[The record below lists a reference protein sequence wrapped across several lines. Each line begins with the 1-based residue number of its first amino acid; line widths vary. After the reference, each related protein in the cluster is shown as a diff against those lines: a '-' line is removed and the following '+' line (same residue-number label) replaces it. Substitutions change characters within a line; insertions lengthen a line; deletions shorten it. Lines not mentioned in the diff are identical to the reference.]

1 MCTLI
6 RKSGFQLLLVVLV
19 MLAGS
24 QTALSQSSPRHGLTR
39 FADDTVLVRFN
50 PGAAAAE
57 VAKAHR
63 DAQGS
68 LIRSFDPI
76 GVNVI
81 RVPKGSASRA
91 VDRYRRNPNVEFV
104 DLNYRR
110 TIFLPT
116 TTEGAEPGL
125 GVANNFD
132 EQYGLHNTGQAF
144 GASLDPIFGTLVY
157 PTYKG
162 AAGADINAPEG
173 WSITHGNSAVGIA
186 VLDSG
191 ITCDHLDLAGKC
203 IEQVNYVAEHGSTLE
218 DVMGHGTHVAGIA
231 AATTDNSIGIAGVGW
246 DSKVGSLK
254 TCWEDYTLAI
264 LGIIIGQCD
273 DDDVIDA
280 ILYATDAVSDSD
292 PNLKKYQV
300 ISMSFAGPDVSA
312 SVETAV
318 DYAWNNGMVLVAG
331 AGNDYTQDI
340 LYPAGFANVIGVGST
355 DYHDNL
361 SAFSTFGPWVSVLA
375 PGTAIL
381 STMPGPPCGQ
391 AAGEPSDCYD
401 SKSGTSMSTPHVSG
415 LAALLWAQNP
425 TATSGQIRGL
435 IENGADATGALGQN
449 MLAWSEH
456 GRINMAGSLGS
467 TAEPTMHHVQSITVS
482 TLNAGR
488 GRKHGV
494 ATVTIVDDFGSVVSG
509 ATVTG
514 TFSGAFN
521 ETQNAVTDGNGS
533 ATLTTGATAKGG
545 ITYEFCVDG
554 VTYASTAYDPGAN
567 TVTCASF

>member
-1 MCTLI
+1 MCTPT
-6 RKSGFQLLLVVLV
+6 RKSSFRLLLVIL
-19 MLAGS
+19 MLLAGS
-24 QTALSQSSPRHGLTR
+24 QTALSQATPHHGPAT

-50 PGAAAAE
+50 PGSGAAE
-57 VAKAHR
+57 AAQAHR
-63 DAQGS
+63 DVQGS
-68 LIRSFDPI
+68 VIRSFDAI
-76 GVNVI
+76 GVKVI
-81 RVPKGSASRA
+81 RVPKGSANNA
-91 VDRYRRNPNVEFV
+91 LERYRRNPNVEFA

-116 TTEGAEPGL
+116 TAEGAEPGL
-125 GVANNFD
+125 GVGNNFD
-132 EQYGLHNTGQAF
+132 EQYGLHNTGQSF
-144 GASLDPIFGTLVY
+144 GASLDPIFGTLIY
-157 PTYKG
+157 PAYVAT
-162 AAGADINAPEG
+162 AGADINAPEG
-173 WSITHGNSAVGIA
+173 WSITHGSSTVGIA

-191 ITCDHLDLAGKC
+191 IACDHLDLAGKC
-203 IEQVNYVAEHGSTLE
+203 IEQINFVAEHGSTLE
-218 DVMGHGTHVAGIA
+218 DELGHGTHVAGIA
-231 AATTDNSIGIAGVGW
+231 VATTDNSIGIAGVAR

-254 TCWEDYTLAI
+254 TCWEDYSLWI
-264 LGIIIGQCD
+264 VVIGQCD

-300 ISMSFAGPDVSA
+300 ISMSFAGPVVSSA
-312 SVETAV
+312 FETAV
-318 DYAWNNGMVLVAG
+318 DYAWNNGVVLVAG
-331 AGNDYTQDI
+331 AGNSYTQDV
-340 LYPAGFANVIGVGST
+340 LYPAAFTNVIGVGST
-355 DYHDNL
+355 DFHDNL

-401 SKSGTSMSTPHVSG
+401 YKSGTSMSTPHVSG

-425 TATSGQIRGL
+425 TATTGQIRSL

-467 TAEPTMHHVQSITVS
+467 SAEPTMHHVQSITVS

-488 GRKHGV
+488 GSKHGQ
-494 ATVTIVDDFGSVVSG
+494 ATVTIVDDLGSVVSG

-521 ETQNAVTDGNGS
+521 ETQNAVTDGNGG
-533 ATLTTGATAKGG
+533 ATLTTDVTVKGG
-545 ITYEFCVDG
+545 VTFEFCVDNITATAT
-554 VTYASTAYDPGAN
+554 TYDSAAN
-567 TVTCASF
+567 TTTCASY